1 MDNENLKPITY
12 LSSPR
17 SAIYFSSVQT
27 AAQPAAQKTAL
38 DTLVQVAAQERA
50 ALQATNGNN

>member
-27 AAQPAAQKTAL
+27 AAQKTAL